1 MLLLLLLPLLLRR
14 RRPLS
19 GVLTIN
25 SILWAHASALA
36 RNTRALGALTCGH
49 RTATSEHSVD
59 ARALNRHS
67 YTGSGQH
74 TSSTTN
80 TATHQK
86 KHPKQYGNICAKCDG
101 GGGHAR
107 HAEVLWRRQ
116 CARPWYREFV
126 SDELAINVMLARTQ
140 TKRNKRKSCMRI
152 KRVCA
157 HSVWVAAMASTHT
170 HMRRRIF

>member
-1 MLLLLLLPLLLRR
+1 MERMQLWLPGFMLLLLLPLLLRR

-25 SILWAHASALA
+25 SILWAHAGALA

-49 RTATSEHSVD
+49 RAATSEHSVD

-86 KHPKQYGNICAKCDG
+86 KSTPNNMVMYAQNVTVAVVAVATRGMQKFCGADNVRAPGTANLFLMSWPSTCCWRERKQKEINANHACA
-101 GGGHAR
+101 
-107 HAEVLWRRQ
+107 
-116 CARPWYREFV
+116 
-126 SDELAINVMLARTQ
+126 
-140 TKRNKRKSCMRI
+140 
-152 KRVCA
+152 
-157 HSVWVAAMASTHT
+157 
-170 HMRRRIF
+170 

>member
-1 MLLLLLLPLLLRR
+1 M
-14 RRPLS
+14 
-19 GVLTIN
+19 
-25 SILWAHASALA
+25 
-36 RNTRALGALTCGH
+36 
-49 RTATSEHSVD
+49 D

-74 TSSTTN
+74 TFSTTN

-170 HMRRRIF
+170 HATAYFLTFLSNIYPLRGRVLKQRRAKNLGVLHKRQPTKKNNLAQTCRGVCACWWPNASRICS